1 MVKLLEPVLHIRITP
16 KIEGTPIQRLD
27 RLIKFGDIISL
38 VDIKGEMICTSDDDR
53 LIPYSSTIQ
62 FDEIM
67 CEIIAIGNDLPAVIT
82 DLALTPEY
90 LTKVVNLTV
99 EKL

>member
-1 MVKLLEPVLHIRITP
+1 MVKLLEPCLHIRITP

-27 RLIKFGDIISL
+27 CLIKFGDMLSL
-38 VDIKGEMICTSDDDR
+38 VDITGEMSVNIDDKNKA
-53 LIPYSSTIQ
+53 IIK
-62 FDEIM
+62 FDEILY
-67 CEIIAIGNDLPAVIT
+67 EIIAIGNDLPAVIT